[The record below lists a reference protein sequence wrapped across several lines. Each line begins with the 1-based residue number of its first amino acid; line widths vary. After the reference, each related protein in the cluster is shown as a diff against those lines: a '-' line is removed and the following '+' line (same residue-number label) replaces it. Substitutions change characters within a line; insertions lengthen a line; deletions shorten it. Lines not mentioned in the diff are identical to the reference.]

1 MKKTLTINL
10 NNIVFHIDD
19 DAYEM
24 LQTYL
29 TDVERHLSEDERKE
43 VMNDIE
49 ARIAELLN
57 ERLQKSKN
65 VVNIEDVEEIIN
77 ILGKPSQ
84 YSDDEEDE
92 KETQSTKSEK
102 KRARRFY
109 RDPENSILGGV
120 GGGIAAYFSWD
131 VTWVRIALVVLAMIS
146 AGYMIPIY
154 LLVWIVAPN
163 AVTVSQRLEMQ
174 GEDVTVESIKNEI
187 NNVKNYV
194 ESDKFKDTANNMGN
208 KFADVIK
215 IIFKVFFGF
224 LGTILGI
231 VGVIVIVTLLIAL
244 MLFIFQPGMF
254 NNCSP
259 AFMADWSL
267 LSPDNV
273 VLLFISLILVVG
285 GPIFMLIHWAIRII
299 SGRQERSKT
308 TFWVVFILWIAGIF
322 MLYSVSAKTLVNWNK
337 NNVNSPW
344 VFNWDNDE
352 NSTLKDEVRQLDQ
365 FDKIEISGNIELE
378 LQQDSLKNLTISA
391 PENLMTYIKT
401 EVNDGKL
408 KIYTD
413 KIFLNHRIKV
423 IISNDSIFELEANG
437 ASKVE
442 SMRPIKTSKLF
453 LSLSGASQAD
463 IDVNVEN
470 KMTSEV
476 SGASSAK
483 LKGVAGSVDIEAN
496 GASKIEAD
504 QLKATHVKVETSG
517 ASHAKVF
524 ATESIDADAS
534 GASRIDCT
542 GSPRNIK
549 KSENMGS
556 SIEIR

>member
-24 LQTYL
+24 LQIYL
-29 TDVERHLSEDERKE
+29 SDVERHLSEDEKKE

-49 ARIAELLN
+49 SRVAELFN
-57 ERLQKSKN
+57 ERLQKNKN

-84 YSDDEEDE
+84 FSEEEENE
-92 KETQSTKSEK
+92 KESQSAKSEK

-154 LLVWIVAPN
+154 ILVWIVAPN
-163 AVTVSQRLEMQ
+163 AVTASQRLEMQ

-194 ESDKFKDTANNMGN
+194 ESDKFKDSASNVGN
-208 KFADVIK
+208 KFADVFK
-215 IIFKVFFGF
+215 VIFKVIFGFFGA
-224 LGTILGI
+224 ILGF
-231 VGVIVIVTLLIAL
+231 VGIMVIASLIIAM
-244 MLFIFQPGMF
+244 MLFIFQPGIF

-259 AFMADWSL
+259 DILTNWSM
-267 LSPDNV
+267 LSPDNT
-273 VLLFISLILVVG
+273 VLLIISLILIIG
-285 GPIFMLIHWAIRII
+285 APIFMLIFWAIRII
-299 SGRQERSKT
+299 SGRHDSSRT
-308 TFWVVFILWIAGIF
+308 TFWVVLILWIAGIF
-322 MLYSVSAKTLVNWNK
+322 MFYSVSAKTLVNWDK
-337 NNVNSPW
+337 NNPDSPW
-344 VFNWDNDE
+344 IFNWDK
-352 NSTLKDEVRQLDQ
+352 NSPVKEEIRQLDK

-378 LQQDSLKNLTISA
+378 FKQDSVKNLTISA
-391 PENLMTYIKT
+391 PENLLSYIKT
-401 EVNDGKL
+401 EVNDGRL
-408 KIYTD
+408 KIYTNR
-413 KIFLNHRIKV
+413 IFTNHRIKV
-423 IISNDSIFELEANG
+423 SISNDSIFELEANG
-437 ASKVE
+437 ASKIETVDLI
-442 SMRPIKTSKLF
+442 RTSNLY
-453 LSLSGASQAD
+453 LNLSGASRAD
-463 IDVNVEN
+463 LNANINN
-470 KMTSEV
+470 NITTRV

-483 LKGVAGSVDIEAN
+483 ISGTVSSADFEAN
-496 GASKIEAD
+496 GASKIDAD
-504 QLKATHVKVETSG
+504 QLKSSIVKVETSG

-524 ATESIDADAS
+524 AIQSIDADAS
-534 GASRIDCT
+534 GASRIDCV
-542 GSPRNIK
+542 GNPKDIK

-556 SIEIR
+556 SIDIK